1 MRTRD
6 RRPSRIVKPRADA
19 DDFIDD
25 TPPEVL
31 AAEAAA
37 ANSRSRP
44 PADKRIPEPL
54 RHMDE
59 YRRVFTQA
67 DDSELRPRKKAH
79 VPSRNKSSNSAR
91 EEKSKKAKVIL
102 SYQYYRAIIS

>member
-1 MRTRD
+1 MREYSPFLVFALEMYDGDSSVRTRD
-6 RRPSRIVKPRADA
+6 GRPSRIVKPRADA

-67 DDSELRPRKKAH
+67 DCAITSY
-79 VPSRNKSSNSAR
+79 SSL
-91 EEKSKKAKVIL
+91 L
-102 SYQYYRAIIS
+102 SYQYYCAIIS